1 MIVYYASSVIPKK
14 FAAIWRP
21 EKQRASIYQNRFQ
34 LCCAAEMINEQI
46 TQRRQVER
54 KYLLDVIQCFRYLA
68 GEGIPL
74 QCLDNNDNLVQILYL
89 QHLQVQVGHK
99 YTYGDIKN
107 GLLHIMAFNVLRV
120 KVSTIPWTEIFFN

>member
-1 MIVYYASSVIPKK
+1 MLLQSFPRNSRQ
-14 FAAIWRP
+14 FGRL

-120 KVSTIPWTEIFFN
+120 KVSTIP

>member
-1 MIVYYASSVIPKK
+1 
-14 FAAIWRP
+14 
-21 EKQRASIYQNRFQ
+21 
-34 LCCAAEMINEQI
+34 MINEQI

-68 GEGIPL
+68 GERIPL

-120 KVSTIPWTEIFFN
+120 QVSTIPWTEIFFN

>member
-1 MIVYYASSVIPKK
+1 MLLLSFPRNSRQ
-14 FAAIWRP
+14 FGRP
-21 EKQRASIYQNRFQ
+21 GKQRASIYQNRFQ

-68 GEGIPL
+68 REGIPL
-74 QCLDNNDNLVQILYL
+74 QGLDNNDNLALILYL

-99 YTYGDIKN
+99 YMHHDIQN

-120 KVSTIPWTEIFFN
+120 KVSTIP